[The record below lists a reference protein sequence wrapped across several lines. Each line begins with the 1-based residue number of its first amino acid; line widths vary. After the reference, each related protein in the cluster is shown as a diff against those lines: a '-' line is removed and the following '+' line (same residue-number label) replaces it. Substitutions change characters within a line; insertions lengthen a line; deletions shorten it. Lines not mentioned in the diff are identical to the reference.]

1 MDLNAIGVTDAK
13 AKQFLKKGIRSVE
26 DLIQYYPRKYTDFSR
41 PVALS
46 PNLCADTVEG
56 SFIVTAIS
64 ISGSPYSSKVPYVKM
79 AAKDAQTGIYVN
91 VFWFGQRITYAT
103 FQNVTAGVNYFV
115 CGKAVYSAEY
125 KSYTVSSPSAFMPFS
140 PDCLRIYPTY
150 SKIQGMSDEYLC
162 NAMEAALNIP
172 GIIEEPYPDEIN
184 QKYSLPS
191 LNAAIHELHNPLSED
206 RLMSAQRRMIFD
218 SLFTFSLQL
227 QNAQAKFSAG
237 SQYNLRSMDLV
248 NKCKAAF
255 PYALTLDQEGVMN
268 SIFEDMRNGRRVNCL
283 LQADVGAGK
292 TICAILAIMAM
303 VGSGFQCALM
313 APSKVL
319 AEQHYKDFVA
329 LAEPLGVKVGLC
341 VGFSSMK
348 KADQKKF
355 LVGVES
361 GAIQIV
367 VGTKSVLSS
376 RIKFKELA
384 LVVTDEEHKFGVAQR
399 AALVEKASAGVHC
412 ITMSATPIPRSLAQV
427 VYGDNIKLYTILT
440 MPAGR
445 VPVQTAV
452 TTRIDATLRSV
463 ERQLVQGHQ
472 VFVVCPAIT
481 STEKNERASVETASN
496 TYSDYFAPK
505 GYRIAT
511 LTGKD
516 SVSAMRDTIQAFAAG
531 EINVLISTTVI
542 EVGVNIPNATMIVIH
557 DAECFGLSS
566 LHQLRGRVG
575 RSSFP
580 SYCILLSTQKD
591 CDRLQIMKQTNSGF
605 EIAKADLALRGPG
618 DWVGTEQSG
627 AAQPIEFMLAYPDLY
642 ECARFEAANA
652 LRNGYSWPIVKEAL
666 SVEEDA
672 N

>member
-1 MDLNAIGVTDAK
+1 MDLSLICVTDAK
-13 AKQFLKKGIRSVE
+13 AKQFAKKGISSIE
-26 DLIQYYPRKYTDFSR
+26 DLVRFFPRKYTDFSH
-41 PVALS
+41 PVSLS
-46 PNLCADTVEG
+46 PNLCDDTVEG
-56 SFIVTAIS
+56 SFIITATS
-64 ISGSPYSSKVPYVKM
+64 LTGSPFTSKVPYVRM
-79 AAKDAQTGIYVN
+79 SGKDAQTGVYVN
-91 VFWFGQRITYAT
+91 VFWFGQRITYT
-103 FQNVTAGVNYFV
+103 PFQNVTIGVNYFI
-115 CGKAVYSAEY
+115 CGKAVYSEEY

-140 PDCLRIYPTY
+140 PECLRIYPTY
-150 SKIQGMSDEYLC
+150 SKIQGMSDDYL
-162 NAMEAALNIP
+162 NTAIKHAINLPNVVHEV
-172 GIIEEPYPDEIN
+172 YPSEIN
-184 QKYSLPS
+184 QKYGLLSL
-191 LNAAIHELHNPLSED
+191 AEAVQELHNPTSEE
-206 RLMSAQRRMIFD
+206 RLLTAQRRLIFD
-218 SLFTFSLQL
+218 ELFKFSLQL
-227 QNAQAKFSAG
+227 QNAQSVLSNG
-237 SQYNLRSMDLV
+237 SQFNLRSMELV
-248 NKCKAAF
+248 NKVKAAI
-255 PYALTLDQEGVMN
+255 PYSLTLDQEGVLN
-268 SIFEDMRNGRRVNCL
+268 SIFDDMKNGRRVHCL

-292 TICAILAIMAM
+292 TICAFLAIMAM

-319 AEQHYKDFVA
+319 AEQHYKDLAA
-329 LAEPLGVKVGLC
+329 LAEPLGVRVALC

-348 KADQKKF
+348 KAEQKKF
-355 LVGVES
+355 IAGVEDGS
-361 GAIQIV
+361 IQVV
-367 VGTKSVLSS
+367 VGTKSILSS
-376 RIKFKELA
+376 KIAFKDLA
-384 LVVTDEEHKFGVAQR
+384 LVVTDEEHKFGVVQR
-399 AALVEKASAGVHC
+399 AALIDKASAGVHC

-472 VFVVCPAIT
+472 VFVVCPAIV
-481 STEKNERASVETASN
+481 SNDKNERASVEAASN

-516 SVSAMRDTIQAFAAG
+516 NVTTMRETIEAFASG
-531 EINVLISTTVI
+531 DINVLISTTVI

-591 CDRLQIMKQTNSGF
+591 CERLQIMKQTTSGF
-605 EIAKADLALRGPG
+605 EIAKADLELRGPG

-627 AAQPIEFMLAYPDLY
+627 STQPVEFMLAYPDLY
-642 ECARFEAANA
+642 ECARKEAAEA
-652 LRNGYSWPIVKEAL
+652 LHNGYDWPIIKAAL
-666 SVEEDA
+666 STDEEL
-672 N
+672 

>member
-1 MDLNAIGVTDAK
+1 M
-13 AKQFLKKGIRSVE
+13 
-26 DLIQYYPRKYTDFSR
+26 
-41 PVALS
+41 
-46 PNLCADTVEG
+46 
-56 SFIVTAIS
+56 
-64 ISGSPYSSKVPYVKM
+64 
-79 AAKDAQTGIYVN
+79 
-91 VFWFGQRITYAT
+91 
-103 FQNVTAGVNYFV
+103 
-115 CGKAVYSAEY
+115 
-125 KSYTVSSPSAFMPFS
+125 
-140 PDCLRIYPTY
+140 
-150 SKIQGMSDEYLC
+150 
-162 NAMEAALNIP
+162 
-172 GIIEEPYPDEIN
+172 
-184 QKYSLPS
+184 
-191 LNAAIHELHNPLSED
+191 
-206 RLMSAQRRMIFD
+206 
-218 SLFTFSLQL
+218 
-227 QNAQAKFSAG
+227 
-237 SQYNLRSMDLV
+237 
-248 NKCKAAF
+248 
-255 PYALTLDQEGVMN
+255 
-268 SIFEDMRNGRRVNCL
+268 
-283 LQADVGAGK
+283 
-292 TICAILAIMAM
+292 
-303 VGSGFQCALM
+303 
-313 APSKVL
+313 
-319 AEQHYKDFVA
+319 
-329 LAEPLGVKVGLC
+329 
-341 VGFSSMK
+341 
-348 KADQKKF
+348 
-355 LVGVES
+355 
-361 GAIQIV
+361 
-367 VGTKSVLSS
+367 
-376 RIKFKELA
+376 
-384 LVVTDEEHKFGVAQR
+384 
-399 AALVEKASAGVHC
+399 
-412 ITMSATPIPRSLAQV
+412 
-427 VYGDNIKLYTILT
+427 
-440 MPAGR
+440 
-445 VPVQTAV
+445 QTAV